1 MYVRAACSLLGYEP
15 HGCRGRAAARSR
27 GLRGLSPLAIS
38 HKNEGTAILLL
49 PAPPPP
55 TLGMRGSAISCIR
68 RSLPSRV
75 TSGGGL
81 VRSSV
86 GVPANQMK
94 RCDGVSR
101 GISSTQRRQY
111 VAAATRCALA
121 SEVSSLRFSAVVS
134 GPEAGIPRGWDEG
147 VDDDDGG

>member
-1 MYVRAACSLLGYEP
+1 M
-15 HGCRGRAAARSR
+15 
-27 GLRGLSPLAIS
+27 
-38 HKNEGTAILLL
+38 
-49 PAPPPP
+49 
-55 TLGMRGSAISCIR
+55 
-68 RSLPSRV
+68 
-75 TSGGGL
+75 
-81 VRSSV
+81 RSSV

>member
-1 MYVRAACSLLGYEP
+1 MSHMAAW
-15 HGCRGRAAARSR
+15 RGRVGARGGEIARFAS
-27 GLRGLSPLAIS
+27 LRGLSPFYTY
-38 HKNEGTAILLL
+38 EGTALLLL

-55 TLGMRGSAISCIR
+55 RLGMRGNAISCIR
-68 RSLPSRV
+68 RSLPNRV

-86 GVPANQMK
+86 GVPAHQMK
-94 RCDGVSR
+94 RCEGVSR